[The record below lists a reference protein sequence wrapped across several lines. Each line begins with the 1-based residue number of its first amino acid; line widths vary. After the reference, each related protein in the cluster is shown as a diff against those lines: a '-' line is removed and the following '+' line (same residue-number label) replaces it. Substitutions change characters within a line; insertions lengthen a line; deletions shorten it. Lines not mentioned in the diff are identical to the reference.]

1 MLPNDAVVFHSR
13 QAAAWEVGYSTPK
26 FSVRFDVLGSLLE
39 GQDLAGQQWLDA
51 GCGTGSLARWLAAKK
66 GCNVTG
72 VDASREMIAN
82 CRRTPG
88 TKFHVIDDITDLPF
102 ADATFDGVLCS
113 SVLEYTRSPEDA
125 LAELHRV
132 IKSGG
137 LLVVSVPS
145 SHPFARWPALAIY
158 WLTKSLGR
166 WRQLAFLDY
175 SHFAYSPSQFS
186 GILHNSSFAPEG
198 LRKFG
203 AVRFRKIRV
212 TGAATMLMFL
222 ARVL

>member
-1 MLPNDAVVFHSR
+1 MSPNEAVVFHSR
-13 QAAAWEVGYSTPK
+13 QAAAWEAKYSTPT
-26 FSVRFDVLGSLLE
+26 FSVRFGALRSLLRDR
-39 GQDLAGQQWLDA
+39 DLAGQQWLDA
-51 GCGTGSLARWLAAKK
+51 GCGTGSLARWLAAEK

-82 CRRTPG
+82 CQRTPE
-88 TKFHVIDDITDLPF
+88 TKFKVIDDISDLPF
-102 ADATFDGVLCS
+102 ADGAFDGVLCS
-113 SVLEYTRSPEDA
+113 SVLEYTRFPEDV

-132 IKSGG
+132 IKKDG

-145 SHPFARWPALAIY
+145 SHPFARLPMLAVY
-158 WLTKSLGR
+158 WLTRPLGR
-166 WRQLAFLDY
+166 WRQLTFLDH
-175 SHFAYSPSQFS
+175 SRFAYSPSQFS
-186 GILHNSSFAPEG
+186 PVLQNRGFVPEG

-222 ARVL
+222 AKAL